1 MDVVLVEQFHE
12 SFRDKSLNQD
22 LLRFNM
28 GQTHCNFHVITNQN
42 RAVPGVE
49 YHPIKEYEKT
59 AQDFDSNFTN
69 FSTLPT
75 ELTRRFIRRWIIIN
89 AFVKRHN
96 LKRLIATDNDILFGS
111 DPSSWPI
118 EVRTADFCLSR
129 GHSAHTNHISNPLV
143 LEAFEDYVLTT
154 YRNKNKENFKHF
166 QGIGKY
172 FQENNLPGGVCDMAF
187 WASLKDRHSPS
198 LSPLMDIAQVF
209 NNKETFDH
217 TLDSIEE
224 YESTKEGVK
233 KVEFIGGV
241 PYSYHKELNKM
252 VKFNTLHFQG
262 HTKDKIAPFLKRA
275 SRS

>member
-1 MDVVLVEQFHE
+1 MDVVLIEQFHE
-12 SFRDKSLNQD
+12 PFKDKGLNQD
-22 LLRFNM
+22 LLRFNVAH
-28 GQTHCNFHVITNQN
+28 TRCNFHVITDQN
-42 RAVPGVE
+42 REVPGVE
-49 YHPIKEYEKT
+49 YHPIKEYGKT

-154 YRNKNKENFKHF
+154 YRNKNKENFKYF

>member
-1 MDVVLVEQFHE
+1 MDVVLIEQFHE
-12 SFRDKSLNQD
+12 SFKDKGLNQD
-22 LLRFNM
+22 LLRFNVAH
-28 GQTHCNFHVITNQN
+28 TRCNFHVITDQN
-42 RAVPGVE
+42 REVPGVE
-49 YHPIKEYEKT
+49 YHPIKEYGKT

-75 ELTRRFIRRWIIIN
+75 ELTRRFIRRWIIVN

-154 YRNKNKENFKHF
+154 YRNKNKENFKYF

>member
-12 SFRDKSLNQD
+12 PFTDKSLNQD

-111 DPSSWPI
+111 DPSSWPTQ
-118 EVRTADFCLSR
+118 VRTADYCLSR
-129 GHSAHTNHISNPLV
+129 GHSAHTNHISNPLA

-154 YRNKNKENFKHF
+154 YKNKNKENFKHF

-187 WASLKDRHSPS
+187 WASLKDRHSPN

-209 NNKETFDH
+209 NNEETFDH

-224 YESTKEGVK
+224 YESTKDGIK
-233 KVEFIGGV
+233 KIRRIGNNF
-241 PYSYHKELNKM
+241 YCTELATGS
-252 VKFNTLHFQG
+252 VIKFNTLHFQG
-262 HTKDKIAPFLKRA
+262 HSKMHIKKFIKRELE
-275 SRS
+275 